1 VTKLSDAAPLTVLTY
16 NNGSRVEGLLV
27 DICGHLAAQGVALAG
42 MIQIGK
48 PREGRS
54 RCDMVLEDLKT
65 GTQIEISE
73 DRGPFARGCML
84 AVSQLL
90 QALELASRGLDS
102 DCDLLV
108 INKFGKT
115 ESEGGGFRP
124 LIVEALSRGIPVLI
138 AVPAA
143 NLDSW
148 RHFADGLATEYP
160 IETLEC
166 DPATACRQLQLAQPE
181 GRCGADAISSA
192 PPGSQVTTPPPT
204 RSGALC

>member
-1 VTKLSDAAPLTVLTY
+1 MTRRIHAGPITVLTY
-16 NNGSRVEGLLV
+16 NSGSRVDEILHG
-27 DICGHLAAQGVALAG
+27 ICGHLMAQGLTLAG

-48 PREGRS
+48 PRAGRS

-65 GTQIEISE
+65 GVQIEISE
-73 DRGPFARGCML
+73 DRGPLARGCML

-90 QALELASRGLDS
+90 QALELASHALDEN
-102 DCDLLV
+102 CDLLV

-124 LIVEALSRGIPVLI
+124 LIVEALSRGIPILI

-148 RHFADGLATEYP
+148 RHFASGIATEYA
-160 IETLEC
+160 IETL
-166 DPATACRQLQLAQPE
+166 
-181 GRCGADAISSA
+181 GADPVRACIALQFADTAGCPVDAAIPA
-192 PPGSQVTTPPPT
+192 E
-204 RSGALC
+204 